1 MLGTKEG
8 DTYLCHHRT
17 MEKQTSVKTL
27 GFLCGPGDESRK
39 EIWRFI
45 LVMDLTWAPFAS
57 LKKQAETLFRLI
69 CCERKTLFRLKKQA
83 EKYGL

>member
-1 MLGTKEG
+1 MA
-8 DTYLCHHRT
+8 
-17 MEKQTSVKTL
+17 M
-27 GFLCGPGDESRK
+27 
-39 EIWRFI
+39 
-45 LVMDLTWAPFAS
+45 FAL